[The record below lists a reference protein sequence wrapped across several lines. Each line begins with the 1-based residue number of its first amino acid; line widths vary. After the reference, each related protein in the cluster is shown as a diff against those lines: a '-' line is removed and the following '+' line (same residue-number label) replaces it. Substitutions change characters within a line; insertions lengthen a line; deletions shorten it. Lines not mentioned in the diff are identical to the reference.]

1 MAKFKCNVCNSNVRE
16 ISKHTIKVI
25 DGKVVCPE
33 AVCCDEY
40 MESIREEGKGFGG
53 IIKRPG
59 GTVSKKF

>member
-25 DGKVVCPE
+25 DGEVVCPE
-33 AVCCDEY
+33 AVCCDQY